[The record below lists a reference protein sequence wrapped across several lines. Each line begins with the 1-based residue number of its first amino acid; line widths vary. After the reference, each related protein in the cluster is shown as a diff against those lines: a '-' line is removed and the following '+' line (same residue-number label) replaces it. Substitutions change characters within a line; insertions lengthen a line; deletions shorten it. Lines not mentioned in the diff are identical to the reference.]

1 MDIIGQVVLSPWSF
15 LHALLYPDFSKFI
28 TMATGML
35 FKSLASVSSMSYYGH
50 IRNKHNIKI
59 EKKKPWQVV
68 GPKSA
73 TISLNRV

>member
-1 MDIIGQVVLSPWSF
+1 MNIIGKVVLSPCSH
-15 LHALLYPDFSKFI
+15 LHVLLYPDFSYFI

-35 FKSLASVSSMSYYGH
+35 FKFLASVSSMSCYGH
-50 IRNKHNIKI
+50 LRNKHNIKI

-68 GPKSA
+68 VPKSA